1 MPLTPADVR
10 NVAFSKPPIGKR
22 GYNEDEVDTFL
33 DLVGADLARLIEE
46 NTDLRKRVE
55 QLNQQRRAA
64 PSDDSGRNVRPL
76 VPPRPVIASVPPPR
90 VRQTPPDGDHQAQAA
105 KVLGMAQQI
114 ADQVTGDARV
124 EAARMLSRARTTCE
138 QLLSDARAKADGMVN
153 EARTRAE
160 TTLDDA
166 RIRAEVVDRQSR
178 EKAASLERDAARKHT
193 EILGSISDEKNILET
208 KVDELRTLEGE
219 YRTRLKIYLESQL
232 RELVGRGSAAPA
244 AADPTRNQQDFVAS
258 GVGARAGPG
267 SHRVPDPDPKI
278 GTAVEEGAGA
288 ARFSAPNGSPD
299 RGITDEPG
307 TSDIRWKPAVETG
320 GGGVREVTE
329 SWASVH
335 RSVS

>member
-10 NVAFSKPPIGKR
+10 NVAFSKPPIGRR

-46 NTDLRKRVE
+46 NTDLRRRVE

-64 PSDDSGRNVRPL
+64 QSVDDGRNPRPL
-76 VPPRPVIASVPPPR
+76 GPLGPMIASVPPPR
-90 VRQTPPDGDHQAQAA
+90 VKQTPPGGDHQAQAA
-105 KVLGMAQQI
+105 KVLGLAQQI
-114 ADQVTGDARV
+114 ADQVIGDARV
-124 EAARMLSRARTTCE
+124 EAARMLTRARTTCE

-160 TTLDDA
+160 TTLGDA

-193 EILGSISDEKNILET
+193 EILGSISQEKNILET
-208 KVDELRTLEGE
+208 KVDELRTLERE
-219 YRTRLKIYLESQL
+219 YRTRLKTYLESQL

-244 AADPTRNQQDFVAS
+244 ADPTRDQQDVVAS
-258 GVGARAGPG
+258 GIGARAAPG

-278 GTAVEEGAGA
+278 GAAVDDGAGA
-288 ARFSAPNGSPD
+288 VRVSVRNGSPD

-307 TSDIRWKPAVETG
+307 TSDVRWKPAVEI
-320 GGGVREVTE
+320 GGVRVREVSE

>member
-33 DLVGADLARLIEE
+33 DLLGADLARLIEE

-64 PSDDSGRNVRPL
+64 PSVDSGRNLRPL
-76 VPPRPVIASVPPPR
+76 APPRPVIASVPPPR
-90 VRQTPPDGDHQAQAA
+90 VKQTPSDGDHQAQAA

-138 QLLSDARAKADGMVN
+138 QLLADARAKADGMVN

-160 TTLDDA
+160 AALDDA
-166 RIRAEVVDRQSR
+166 RIRAEVVDRKSR

-193 EILGSISDEKNILET
+193 EILGSISQEKNILET
-208 KVDELRTLEGE
+208 KIDELRTLERE
-219 YRTRLKIYLESQL
+219 YRTRLKTYLESQL
-232 RELVGRGSAAPA
+232 RELVERGSAAP

-258 GVGARAGPG
+258 GVGARAAPG

-278 GTAVEEGAGA
+278 GTAVDEGAGA
-288 ARFSAPNGSPD
+288 ARFSARNGSPD
-299 RGITDEPG
+299 REITDEPG
-307 TSDIRWKPAVETG
+307 TSDIRWKPAVEIG
-320 GGGVREVTE
+320 GVGVREVTE